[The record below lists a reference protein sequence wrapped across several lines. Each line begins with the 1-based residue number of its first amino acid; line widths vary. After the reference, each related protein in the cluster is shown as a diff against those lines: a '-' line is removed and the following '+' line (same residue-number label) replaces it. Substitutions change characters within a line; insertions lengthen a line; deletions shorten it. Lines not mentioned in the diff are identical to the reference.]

1 MASFSLKD
9 KVPPHNLEA
18 EQAALGA
25 LLLDWEAVG
34 TVIRYLRPD
43 RFYSLQNQ
51 KIFSAILTLFN
62 KGQRGDILTIIEELR
77 STGDLDSA
85 GGPSYISS
93 LTDVVPTSS
102 NVEYYA
108 KIVLDQAVRRDLI
121 KLSANL
127 VMQSHDETVNSRAVL
142 EDAQKEIFNL
152 TDSNSSQNI
161 KTTPELINRA
171 IEMIDNLYRNK
182 TAITGVE
189 TGFSELDRMTSG
201 FQSSELV
208 IIGARPSIGKTAMAL
223 SMAQN
228 IAINKKIPTAFFSLE
243 MSDMQL
249 IQRLLVQ
256 EARIRSEYLRTGRLT
271 LDDFQKLQNAAGRIY
286 EAPLYIVD
294 TPNMKLLD
302 LRALARRIKAQHDIK
317 IIFIDYITLI
327 TSENT
332 AIPRHEQIAEISRSL
347 KSLARELQI
356 PVVVLSQVRR
366 DSEGKPP
373 TLADLRESGS
383 IEQDADVVM
392 FLHRERTS
400 STSEEQKN
408 LTIETQLILA
418 KQRNGPTGI
427 VNLVFIPQYT
437 KFENSAQNSS
447 H

>member
-1 MASFSLKD
+1 MSSFSLKD

-18 EQAALGA
+18 EQATLGA

-51 KIFSAILTLFN
+51 KVFTAILSLFN

-77 STGDLDSA
+77 ATGDLDSS
-85 GGPSYISS
+85 GGASYITS
-93 LTDVVPTSS
+93 LTDTVPTSA

-108 KIVLDQAVRRDLI
+108 KIVLDQAVRRDLL

-142 EDAQKEIFNL
+142 EEAQKEIFNL
-152 TDSNSSQNI
+152 TDSNSSHTI

-171 IEMIDNLYRNK
+171 IEMIDNLYKNK

-201 FQSSELV
+201 FQPSELV
-208 IIGARPSIGKTAMAL
+208 ILGARPSIGKTAMAL

-228 IAINKKIPTAFFSLE
+228 IAITKKIPTAFFSLE

-302 LRALARRIKAQHDIK
+302 LRALARRIKAQHNIQ

-327 TSENT
+327 TSENS

-366 DSEGKPP
+366 DSEGKQP

-400 STSEEQKN
+400 SSAEDQKN

-427 VNLVFIPQYT
+427 IDLVFIPQYT
-437 KFENSAQNSS
+437 KFENAAQNSS
-447 H
+447 Q